1 MHESGEMYL
10 ETILLLKKR
19 HNSVRSIDV
28 AKELGFSKPSVSRG
42 VGILKN
48 DGYITV
54 DDKGLIEFTELGLD
68 KANSVYEK
76 HLYLTDFLM
85 ATAKVSKEVAE
96 EDACRI
102 EHIISEEVFA
112 GIKDY
117 VAKHNKQDKN

>member
-19 HNSVRSIDV
+19 NNSVRSIDV

-48 DGYITV
+48 DGYIEI
-54 DDKGLIEFTELGLD
+54 DSKGFIELTELGLK

-76 HLYLTDFLM
+76 HLYLTDFLIV
-85 ATAKVSKEVAE
+85 TANVSKEVAE

-102 EHIISEEVFA
+102 EHIISDEVFA
-112 GIKDY
+112 GIKKY
-117 VAKHNKQDKN
+117 VEENKKN

>member
-1 MHESGEMYL
+1 
-10 ETILLLKKR
+10 
-19 HNSVRSIDV
+19 
-28 AKELGFSKPSVSRG
+28 
-42 VGILKN
+42 
-48 DGYITV
+48 
-54 DDKGLIEFTELGLD
+54 
-68 KANSVYEK
+68 
-76 HLYLTDFLM
+76 M